1 MPDVHVSALDGAL
14 EGIESLARL
23 LVGGSVLPEGGGN
36 ASPFRGFLAAARQRD
51 RSLQPG
57 QWSADAVMNA
67 AGEGQVVGRVRREGK
82 RWHAVVPGAAK
93 PVATRRTRRAAV
105 VALARACAD
114 SVGRADSAGCAE
126 TAEQPRRPGWWPLL
140 VHQR

>member
-1 MPDVHVSALDGAL
+1 MSRLRRTRPLSPNPPLELPDVVAAA
-14 EGIESLARL
+14 ERVIYRESWQVHEEEAATRLASTRGVCWTRLFPLSPVL
-23 LVGGSVLPEGGGN
+23 LVV
-36 ASPFRGFLAAARQRD
+36 
-51 RSLQPG
+51 
-57 QWSADAVMNA
+57 AVD
-67 AGEGQVVGRVRREGK
+67 GQVVGRVRREGK

-105 VALARACAD
+105 VALARACAG